1 MRFQHQT
8 VKHLLNLVARQYV
21 MSQKQFLSSSKLK
34 TCMSV
39 LHVLP
44 CKLGIVISRCI
55 VYVAR
60 CLGSKPARTEGKR
73 NPSLCRGNY
82 YPYGGWNHCVQDNQ
96 SLRYT
101 GVQSS
106 RKSQVGTYLLFQSLG
121 VLLLGIKVSQLLGV
135 FLLPTGLESSRS
147 QGYPPALSLLVPIY
161 KYTNVERDIVGV
173 KCLAQGHNTMSSTR
187 V

>member
-73 NPSLCRGNY
+73 DPSLAAEEVII
-82 YPYGGWNHCVQDNQ
+82 HMAA
-96 SLRYT
+96 
-101 GVQSS
+101 
-106 RKSQVGTYLLFQSLG
+106 GTTVFRI
-121 VLLLGIKVSQLLGV
+121 IKVYHTLVSNPVGKTRPGLISGFSPMKLLGV
-135 FLLPTGLESSRS
+135 CLLPTGLESSRL

-161 KYTNVERDIVGV
+161 KYSHVERGIVRV
-173 KCLAQGHNTMSSTR
+173 KCLAY
-187 V
+187 